1 MRETFAILYV
11 VIIKGLS
18 NKVTNGAETLKKEKR
33 ASHMD
38 FREDSVVD
46 RANYKGKGSEMRTYL
61 ICLGNSKGACVS
73 GDGWAMGEK

>member
-1 MRETFAILYV
+1 MQETFAILYV

-38 FREDSVVD
+38 FHEDSVVD

-73 GDGWAMGEK
+73 GDG